1 MAYKGKKKLLPPLL
15 GALLVLGLPGII
27 LGQSIDPSEVTE
39 TIADGES
46 LEIVKTV
53 QTPDIPPD
61 ADICFLADT
70 TGSMGP
76 ALASVAASIGG
87 IIADVLVESPD
98 AQFCAAQ
105 YRDVGSAPV
114 VALDQALTTNTAAVQ
129 TAVSA
134 WTASGGGDA
143 AEDQLHALTQMAGAS
158 PGWRAAPAA
167 HILVWFGDCP
177 GHDPASGGETLAS
190 TIDALTT
197 SGAGAPV
204 IVLAV
209 SVHSALGEA
218 FCGPG
223 FLDNT
228 ALTGGVQQAT
238 EITSATGGVLFADV
252 DEDAV
257 GAAIAAAL
265 DAVEIPVAVAMV
277 SDCTSPISTT
287 FDPASQ
293 IVNAGDA
300 AVFTETISVNA
311 TPDQQGQTYEC
322 DDWAT
327 INGSVMTDAEGNPI
341 LEHKTIT
348 VPDTTAPTGSC
359 VETVNPGGKNMPRAG
374 STAGNSGQNPDG
386 FYELLTED
394 VLDPD
399 PDIFVVDKG
408 TDGIF
413 GTADDTTFGP
423 FPSGTK
429 IKYVEANGATP
440 SISAGPGAIDWKIK
454 GQGDFGVFAVDASG
468 NASEH
473 VQCHVAPPPKSA

>member
-1 MAYKGKKKLLPPLL
+1 MALKGKKWLLPGML
-15 GALLVLGLPGII
+15 GALLIVGQPGIV
-27 LGQSIDPSEVTE
+27 LAQGIDPSEVTE
-39 TIADGES
+39 TIADGGSIQIE
-46 LEIVKTV
+46 KTV
-53 QTPDIPPD
+53 HTPDIPPE

-87 IIADVLVESPD
+87 IMADVLVESPE

-105 YRDVGSAPV
+105 YKDAGESPV
-114 VALDQALTTNTAAVQ
+114 FAVDQALTTDTTAVQ
-129 TAVSA
+129 TAINA
-134 WTASGGGDA
+134 WMADGGGDA

-158 PGWRAAPAA
+158 PGWRPAPAA

-177 GHDPASGGETLAS
+177 GHDPASGGETLAT

-238 EITSATGGVLFADV
+238 EITDATDGVLFADV

-265 DAVEIPVAVAMV
+265 AAVEIPVEVAMV
-277 SDCTSPISTT
+277 SDCTSPITTT
-287 FDPASQ
+287 FAPATQ
-293 IVNAGDA
+293 TVNAGED
-300 AVFTETISVNA
+300 AVFTETISVSA
-311 TPDQQGQTYEC
+311 TPAQQGQTYEC

-327 INGSVMTDAEGNPI
+327 INGVVMTDAEGDPI

-348 VPDTTAPTGSC
+348 VPDTTAPTADC
-359 VETVNPGGKNMPRAG
+359 VETTNPSGKKVPRAG
-374 STAGNSGQNPDG
+374 ANAGKSGQNPDG
-386 FYELLTED
+386 FYELLAGD
-394 VLDPD
+394 VVDPD
-399 PDIFVVDKG
+399 PQVFVVDKG
-408 TDGIF
+408 ADGTF
-413 GTADDTTFGP
+413 GTADDTVFGP
-423 FPSGTK
+423 FSSGTK
-429 IKYVEANGATP
+429 IKYVEANGAKP
-440 SISAGPGAIDWKIK
+440 SQRPGPGAIDWKIK
-454 GQGDFGVFAVDASG
+454 GQGDFGVVAVDASG
-468 NASEH
+468 NESEH
-473 VQCHVAPPPKSA
+473 VQCHVPPPPK

>member
-1 MAYKGKKKLLPPLL
+1 MARMRSKWLAFGLL
-15 GALLVLGLPGII
+15 GALLTLGQPGIVWAQ
-27 LGQSIDPSEVTE
+27 GIDPSDVTE

-46 LEIVKTV
+46 IDIVKTV
-53 QTPDIPPD
+53 STPAIPPD

-76 ALASVAASIGG
+76 ALASVAAGIGG
-87 IIADVLVESPD
+87 IMSDVLVESPN

-105 YRDVGSAPV
+105 YKDVGDSPV
-114 VALDQALTTNTAAVQ
+114 FQLDQALTTDTAAVQ
-129 TAVSA
+129 TAVSG
-134 WTASGGGDA
+134 WSASGGGDA
-143 AEDQLHALTQMAGAS
+143 AEDQLHALTVMAGAS
-158 PGWRAAPAA
+158 PGWRPAPAA

-177 GHDPASGGETLAS
+177 GHDPASGGETLAT

-209 SVHSALGEA
+209 SVHSDLGEA

-238 EITSATGGVLFADV
+238 EITTATGGVLFPDV

-257 GAAIAAAL
+257 AEAIAAAL
-265 DAVEIPVAVAMV
+265 AEVEIPVEVAMV

-287 FDPASQ
+287 FAPASQ
-293 IVNAGDA
+293 VVNAGDD
-300 AVFTETISVNA
+300 AVFTETISVSA
-311 TPDQQGQTYEC
+311 TPEQQGQTYEC

-327 INGSVMTDAEGNPI
+327 INGEVMVDEDGNPI

-348 VPDTTAPTGSC
+348 VPDTTAPEPSC
-359 VETVNPGGKNMPRAG
+359 AAATNPSGRNVPAAG
-374 STAGNSGQNPDG
+374 AGAGASGQNPDG
-386 FYELLTED
+386 FYGLLAVD

-399 PDIFVVDKG
+399 PQIFVVDKG
-408 TDGIF
+408 ADGTF
-413 GTADDTTFGP
+413 GTADDTVFGP
-423 FPSGTK
+423 FGSGTT

-440 SISAGPGAIDWKIK
+440 SQSAGPGAIDWRIK
-454 GQGDFGVFAVDASG
+454 GNGDFGVFAVDESG
-468 NASEH
+468 NVSEH
-473 VQCHVAPPPKSA
+473 VQCHVPPPPK